1 MITEKELWEWGGY
14 VRAGRTPANLGY
26 AKTTIIYKMMQYGMR
41 LGVVNYNQ
49 EYQLDTS
56 IVAELDGIIRLLSNN
71 DISLLNQRYVKRIKP
86 KIMAQNNGVSRKTIY
101 VWLIDIQKKLD
112 LLWNECNINSTI

>member
-14 VRAGRTPANLGY
+14 VRAGRTPANIGY
-26 AKTTIIYKMMQYGMR
+26 AKTTIIYKMMQYGIR

-49 EYQLDTS
+49 EHQLDTS
-56 IVAELDGIIRLLSNN
+56 IVEELDTVINALSDN

-86 KIMAQNNGVSRKTIY
+86 KMIAKDYQVSTKTIY
-101 VWLIDIQKKLD
+101 VWLIGIQKKLD
-112 LLWNECNINSTI
+112 LLWNECNIKAT